1 MRTLILASLLAAG
14 LSGCVQSIDAPM
26 SPTFGQAVATMDT
39 QIIPTAVSDQPPST
53 SGAVAAAALGR
64 YEKGQVYPPE
74 TQSTSNLSG
83 TNMGYGGGGNG
94 K

>member
-1 MRTLILASLLAAG
+1 MRTLILASLAAIG
-14 LSGCVQSIDAPM
+14 LSGCVQSVDAPM

-39 QIIPTAVSDQPPST
+39 QIIPAKVSDEPPST
-53 SGAVAAAALGR
+53 SGAAAAAALGR

-74 TQSTSNLSG
+74 TQSTSSIG
-83 TNMGYGGGGNG
+83 SANMGYGGGGNG